1 MVNRDTV
8 AVALWYPGLLGV
20 PRAVRCMGPGS
31 LDESFWAATYFRGGF
46 FGVSR
51 GCGAFSTLDRNI
63 FEGVL
68 DGVLASVL
76 RSRR

>member
-1 MVNRDTV
+1 
-8 AVALWYPGLLGV
+8 
-20 PRAVRCMGPGS
+20 MGPGS